1 MTLNKKLKSI
11 GNWCFRDSPIKE
23 INIPSTVTSIGSWGF
38 KNTLITEVV
47 IPKGVK
53 KLEDNTFYE
62 CKNLTSVT
70 LPEGLESIGECAFN
84 GYK

>member
-1 MTLNKKLKSI
+1 MQEGLESI
-11 GNWCFRDSPIKE
+11 GKGCFTFSGFKE

-38 KNTLITEVV
+38 KNTFITKVV

-53 KLEDNTFYE
+53 KLEENTFMN

-70 LPEGLESIGECAFN
+70 LSEGLESIGE
-84 GYK
+84 